1 MGAQAKSLLATTLP
15 IWWLRALTSRDRPSY
30 SKLAYALWCDSI
42 QALMQLVR
50 ALWCSGTRALMQLV
64 RALWC
69 SGTRALMQL
78 VRALWCSGIRALVR
92 LVLVLFLCGSLG
104 SCLLTAR
111 IGGNNILVQQL
122 LLAALLLLHA
132 LDAVLFQQGLDDL
145 ALFLTR

>member
-15 IWWLRALTSRDRPSY
+15 IWWQLALTSRDRPSY

-42 QALMQLVR
+42 Q
-50 ALWCSGTRALMQLV
+50 ALMQLV

>member
-50 ALWCSGTRALMQLV
+50 ALWCSG
-64 RALWC
+64 
-69 SGTRALMQL
+69 
-78 VRALWCSGIRALVR
+78 IRALVR
-92 LVLVLFLCGSLG
+92 LVLLLFLCGSLG

>member
-50 ALWCSGTRALMQLV
+50 ALWCI
-64 RALWC
+64 
-69 SGTRALMQL
+69 GTRALMQL